1 VPDEQPMNMTMTP
14 LRTLAIAAVSMGLA
28 ACGTSSTQVRETPQG
43 PGLTWRIDE
52 SKQAILAVPSASLE
66 GDTLLF
72 PVEIRRVEREFA
84 FDGYVREA
92 LHTKSP
98 DAVAAVTGSILTL
111 GTYCLFRTEE
121 CVGTSTGWSEAQ
133 EIRRNERPTGNSRPR
148 VDPHTEAVTADVL
161 LQAQDA
167 DGTVM
172 GSVPAVVETTDGK
185 LRLPLTN
192 LLQQFPQRPRHLD
205 VLVKLRDPAAE
216 PWHLTLGREP
226 LDPLPLYAEHWLP
239 PAERQALVIAR
250 LKPQLLAGDLREA
263 LANFAQLEALPVT
276 LPVSFHFM
284 YGRSLLMA
292 GERERGRAQLQRYLA
307 VAGESGLYVTEAR
320 GFLGAP

>member
-1 VPDEQPMNMTMTP
+1 MNMNPILPGTRAI
-14 LRTLAIAAVSMGLA
+14 RTLAIAAFSLGLA

-52 SKQAILAVPSASLE
+52 SKPAVLAVPRASLE

-72 PVEIRRVEREFA
+72 PVEIRRVELEFA
-84 FDGYVREA
+84 FDRYVEESIR
-92 LHTKSP
+92 TKSP
-98 DAVAAVTGSILTL
+98 DAFAAVTGSILTF
-111 GTYCLFRTEE
+111 GTYCLFSTED
-121 CVGTSTGWSEAQ
+121 CFGKSTGWGNPQ
-133 EIRRNERPTGNSRPR
+133 EIRRNERATGNSRPR
-148 VDPHTEAVTADVL
+148 VEQHTEAVTADVL
-161 LQAQDA
+161 LQGQDA

-172 GSVPAVVETTDGK
+172 GSVPAVVETTDGT

-192 LLQQFPQRPRHLD
+192 LMQQFPQRPRHLD
-205 VLVKLRDPAAE
+205 ILVTPRASATDPG
-216 PWHLTLGREP
+216 HLALGREQ

-250 LKPQLLAGDLREA
+250 LKPQLLAGDHREA

-292 GERERGRAQLQRYLA
+292 GERERGRAQLQKYLA
-307 VAGESGLYVTEAR
+307 VAGESGLYAADAR
-320 GFLGAP
+320 AFLGTP